1 MTTYVLIHGSWHGGW
16 CWDKTVS
23 LLKEAGQQALA
34 PDLPGHGQDRTPLSE
49 ITLDRFVGRVGEIL
63 EAQPEP
69 VILVGHSMG
78 GIVITQ
84 AAEHWPERIKCLV
97 YVCAFLPRSG
107 ESLLQLAQQDRE
119 SLILPNLI
127 INEAEGWHAV
137 KEEAQR
143 EVFYQDC
150 SDEDVARAKSLLVPH
165 EALAPVATPLQLSPE
180 RYGRVRR
187 VYIEALRDQTL
198 GPALQKQMYTVTP
211 CQQIFSL
218 NTSHSPFLSAPEAL
232 VEQLMAVGEQ
242 QAVY

>member
-1 MTTYVLIHGSWHGGW
+1 MSSYVLIHGSWHGGW
-16 CWDKTVS
+16 CWDKMVS
-23 LLKEAGQQALA
+23 LLKAAGHRVVA
-34 PDLPGHGQDRTPLSE
+34 PDLPGHGQDKTPISE
-49 ITLDRFVGRVGEIL
+49 ISLAGFVARVGEVL
-63 EAQPEP
+63 EATPEP

-84 AAEHWPERIKCLV
+84 AAEYWPERIQSLV
-97 YVCAFLPRSG
+97 YLCAFLPRSG

-150 SDEDVARAKSLLVPH
+150 SDEAVARAKSLLVLH

-198 GPALQKQMYTVTP
+198 GPALQKQMYTATP

-218 NTSHSPFLSAPEAL
+218 NTGHSPFLSAPEAL
-232 VEQLMAVGEQ
+232 VKQLMAVGEQ
-242 QAVY
+242 QTVY